1 MLLFLFRTKCVKKI
15 KKKARQQLTVEA
27 LCLDLKD
34 LKESKSH
41 EGVGG
46 GGEKE
51 RGREREGE
59 RERGGEIER
68 VLLPS

>member
-15 KKKARQQLTVEA
+15 LKKARQQLTVEA
-27 LCLDLKD
+27 LCSDLKD

-41 EGVGG
+41 EGE